1 MRFLIISDS
10 HGDIDAIS
18 EAVRRRGGR
27 DDGILFLGDGIRD
40 AETVSMRERIPLFAV
55 SGNCDIGTSL
65 FGEDYK
71 TELSVTFEGVRILML
86 HGHLH
91 GVSGDG
97 LSAADY
103 ARFRDA
109 DILLF
114 GHTHIKSDRGFPSE
128 KDKKALHIFNPG
140 SISRP
145 RDGSASFGTLEI
157 KNGKAI
163 FGHGAV

>member
-10 HGDIDAIS
+10 HGDVDAIS

-40 AETVSMRERIPLFAV
+40 AEAVSSRERIPLFAV
-55 SGNCDIGTSL
+55 SGNCDMGGSL

-71 TELSVTFEGVRILML
+71 TELSLTFEGVKIFMT

-91 GVSGDG
+91 GVSNDG
-97 LSAADY
+97 IAAADY
-103 ARFRDA
+103 ARYRGA

-114 GHTHIKSDRGFPSE
+114 GHTHTKTDHGLPGDE
-128 KDKKALHIFNPG
+128 GKKAIHIFNPG
-140 SISRP
+140 RISRP

-157 KNGKAI
+157 KDGKFI
-163 FGHGAV
+163 LGHGIL